1 MIWLAE
7 LALEAGAV
15 DMVEADS
22 LVGVAQVAGA
32 VGTVDVDL
40 AVDVGAKVERPLVDS
55 VSCRV
60 VPALVAVLVAVAV
73 EVVEVVAVIHV
84 I

>member
-1 MIWLAE
+1 MIWLAG

-22 LVGVAQVAGA
+22 LVGVASVAAA

-40 AVDVGAKVERPLVDS
+40 AVDVGENVERPLVDS

-60 VPALVAVLVAVAV
+60 VLALVAVLVAVVV
-73 EVVEVVAVIHV
+73 EVVEVVAVIDV
-84 I
+84 V